1 MKKLLCALLTGTMVL
16 SLVAC
21 GKGGNTTETEKV
33 TTEAERIE
41 GKKDTTEEVT
51 TEAEPEEVLVA
62 ETYCEYNGFYYFSA
76 GSGED
81 DKWYVYDME
90 KREITDSFE
99 NGEFVGSWYGTSV
112 IRYNEGAYEL
122 YDAADKKTL
131 YTFSDTQTE
140 RTSLDINEGG
150 QIVIYDRLQQ
160 FEGDVYSF
168 GIIDYQG
175 NWVLPLASDYP
186 WLQEEPT
193 DVTSEY
199 LGDNTYLVT
208 NEYSD
213 EYYFV
218 NTDTKSYVPVMLPE
232 GMKILEFIYCR
243 DGKAF
248 AHAYT
253 YIYSVG
259 VNKDYIFQYDIT
271 TGSMIEVLNVS
282 DIQVGA
288 GKAGEENQY
297 IISNDDTWCY
307 LKQETEQNNV
317 LDIIASDGT
326 VTEISAAIYGGDFDV
341 DFTDG
346 IHVAARMYNDSSSDY
361 FAVLNADGSY
371 ELEPLLLT
379 DIGFSYYSSAISK
392 GVAVAFNNS
401 SKNCFSYNIATKE
414 QATAS
419 GYSVEKFDKDYGMMI
434 VYGEHPEY
442 GSGYYLVDVTDIN
455 TLINPFEK

>member
-21 GKGGNTTETEKV
+21 GKGGNTTETEEV
-33 TTEAERIE
+33 TTTEAERIE

-62 ETYCEYNGFYYFSA
+62 EGYRVDNGFYYFSA
-76 GSGED
+76 RSGED
-81 DKWYVYDME
+81 DKWYIYDME

-99 NGEFVGSWYGTSV
+99 NGDFVGYWYETSV
-112 IRYNEGAYEL
+112 IRYNEGVYEL
-122 YDAADKKTL
+122 YDAAGKKTL

-193 DVTSEY
+193 YVTSEY

-208 NEYSD
+208 NKYKE
-213 EYYFV
+213 ECYFV
-218 NTDTKSYVPVMLPE
+218 NTDTKSYVPVTLPE
-232 GMKILEFIYCR
+232 GMAIPEFIYCR

-248 AHAYT
+248 AHAYS
-253 YIYSVG
+253 YIGSF
-259 VNKDYIFQYDIT
+259 NNCIFQYDIT

-282 DIQVGA
+282 DSYEVRA
-288 GKAGEENQY
+288 GKAGEESSY
-297 IISNDDTWCY
+297 IFSNDDTWCY
-307 LKQETEQNNV
+307 LKRETEQNSV

-326 VTEISAAIYGGDFDV
+326 VTEISAAIYGEDFDV

-346 IHVAARMYNDSSSDY
+346 IHVVARMYNDSSSDY

-371 ELEPLLLT
+371 ELEPLLVT
-379 DIGFSYYSSAISK
+379 DSGFSLCAISK
-392 GVAVAFNNS
+392 GVAVAFNSNGEG
-401 SKNCFSYNIATKE
+401 FSYNIATKE
-414 QATAS
+414 QTTAS

>member
-21 GKGGNTTETEKV
+21 GKGGNTTETEEV
-33 TTEAERIE
+33 TTTEAERIE

-51 TEAEPEEVLVA
+51 TEAEPEEVLVIND
-62 ETYCEYNGFYYFSA
+62 YLEYNGFYYFSA
-76 GSGED
+76 KSGED
-81 DKWYVYDME
+81 YKWYIYDME

-99 NGEFVGSWYGTSV
+99 DGDFGGNWYETSV
-112 IRYNEGAYEL
+112 IRYNEGACEL
-122 YDAADKKTL
+122 YDAAGKKTL

-140 RTSLDINEGG
+140 RTPLYINEGG
-150 QIVIYDRLQQ
+150 QIVIYDRIQQ

-186 WLQEEPT
+186 WLQENPT
-193 DVTSEY
+193 SVTSEY

-208 NEYSD
+208 NEYND
-213 EYYFV
+213 ECYFV
-218 NTDTKSYVPVMLPE
+218 NTDTKSYVPVTLPE
-232 GMKILEFIYCR
+232 RMGIPEFICCR
-243 DGKAF
+243 DGKVF
-248 AHAYT
+248 AHGHNFIDA
-253 YIYSVG
+253 S
-259 VNKDYIFQYDIT
+259 KDCIFQYDIT

-282 DIQVGA
+282 DNEVRA
-288 GKAGEENQY
+288 GKAGEESQY
-297 IISNDDTWCY
+297 IISYDDTWCY
-307 LKQETEQNNV
+307 LKRTKGDGNDV

-326 VTEISAAIYGGDFDV
+326 VTEISAAIYCEDFDV

-346 IHVAARMYNDSSSDY
+346 IHVATRMYNDSSRDY

-419 GYSVEKFDKDYGMMI
+419 GYSVEKFDKDRGMMI
-434 VYGEHPEY
+434 VYGKHPEY